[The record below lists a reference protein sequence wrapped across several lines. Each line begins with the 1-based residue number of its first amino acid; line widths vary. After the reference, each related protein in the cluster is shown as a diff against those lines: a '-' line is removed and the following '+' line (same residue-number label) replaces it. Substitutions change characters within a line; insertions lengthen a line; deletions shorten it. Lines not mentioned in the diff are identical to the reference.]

1 MRSAH
6 TISKQ
11 GYHHGSVLIA
21 CPSCRNRHI
30 ISDHLKIFGN
40 RRVTVEDLMRE
51 KGMLVKRGTLGE
63 DGDLEFW
70 EDGSTTKKSER
81 QGDGE
86 GLDPKPKVKGESA
99 AEAGAG
105 EGDAPGS
112 SFRKA

>member
-21 CPSCRNRHI
+21 CPSCRNRHV

-51 KGMLVKRGTLGE
+51 RGMLVKRGTLGE

-86 GLDPKPKVKGESA
+86 GLDPKPKVKGESP
-99 AEAGAG
+99 AEVG

-112 SFRKA
+112 SFGKA